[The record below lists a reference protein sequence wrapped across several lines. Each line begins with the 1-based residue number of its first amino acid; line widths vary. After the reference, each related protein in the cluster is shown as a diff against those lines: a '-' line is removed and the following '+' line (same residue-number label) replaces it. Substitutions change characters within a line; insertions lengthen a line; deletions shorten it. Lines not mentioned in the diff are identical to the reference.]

1 MIPSILFCFSFLT
14 FMLPCQQPFFSF
26 SIFPPNPADF
36 TIFYFILLITLPV
49 GMIFASINC
58 YKGYMEKYMA
68 NRAVEFLLKLLTL
81 FVAIISVI
89 NAINYLN

>member
-1 MIPSILFCFSFLT
+1 MSVGGILGA
-14 FMLPCQQPFFSF
+14 MLGNWISKR
-26 SIFPPNPADF
+26 ID
-36 TIFYFILLITLPV
+36 
-49 GMIFASINC
+49 
-58 YKGYMEKYMA
+58 

>member
-1 MIPSILFCFSFLT
+1 MCLFTHTVPEFSWFYLILMSVGGILGA
-14 FMLPCQQPFFSF
+14 MLGNWISKR
-26 SIFPPNPADF
+26 ID
-36 TIFYFILLITLPV
+36 
-49 GMIFASINC
+49 
-58 YKGYMEKYMA
+58 